1 MASFGSASDKL
12 AVERVAASGMPFAPL
27 SADSSGAARAQIDC
41 LAPRGGRGLKLIAL
55 HVPVV
60 ELRSPP
66 TGAWIETSTQQIST
80 PSFNVPF
87 HTGAW
92 IETLMRAASM
102 SRSVVAPPPG
112 GVD

>member
-1 MASFGSASDKL
+1 MLL
-12 AVERVAASGMPFAPL
+12 AARST
-27 SADSSGAARAQIDC
+27 DSSGAARAHIDR

-80 PSFNVPF
+80 PSFDV
-87 HTGAW
+87 
-92 IETLMRAASM
+92 ASHM
-102 SRSVVAPPPG
+102 